1 MTWEKKTTWPGPDEL
16 MAGDPAAARQWHDDT
31 LHAGQ
36 RALLAAIIE
45 AVKKN
50 PDLAAT
56 LGTVLKIAAE
66 AKR

>member
-16 MAGDPAAARQWHDDT
+16 MAGDPAGTRQWLDDSM
-31 LHAGQ
+31 AEGQ